1 MSDKVKAIKEAIE
14 NGTYILDIE
23 TTAEKIIL
31 LDSLGMF

>member
-1 MSDKVKAIKEAIE
+1 MSDKVKEIKEAIE
-14 NGTYILDIE
+14 NGTYILDTE

>member
-1 MSDKVKAIKEAIE
+1 MSERAKKIKEAVQ
-14 NGTYILDIE
+14 NGTYVLDVE